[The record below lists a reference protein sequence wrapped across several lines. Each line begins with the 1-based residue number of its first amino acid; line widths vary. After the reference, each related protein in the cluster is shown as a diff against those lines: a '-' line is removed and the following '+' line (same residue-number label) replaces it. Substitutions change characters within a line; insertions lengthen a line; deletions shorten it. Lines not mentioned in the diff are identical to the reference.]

1 MAKDKN
7 SIDEVIKM
15 LQEMEPLPYREGAW
29 ENFRDKHLVPE
40 PRAAKSPAYAKWAA
54 IAASALL
61 FATAGY
67 FWTRTPNLEGDL
79 GLSSQQEM
87 GEEFNNGLT
96 EKSELEERKL
106 PSKEIASA
114 PKALDYPLINELEE
128 ELQEI
133 PVKQNPIYVS
143 KAKIGP
149 LIQDE
154 LEIAEYRVEWEELGE
169 LRVDRTISPAE
180 WSKNDSN
187 RPLVDPAEYWAS
199 QQIHERGYEE
209 PLSQSSAKQFR
220 LSDKMAFG
228 LVVAPSAT
236 QKAMH
241 FGGGVSLSYKLSNRL
256 NIRTGLSFQQF
267 EVGRLTDPK
276 NSEVQTAVR
285 QSSSL
290 SQVQHDLNQ
299 ESGTIASAGSSRVT
313 IPNINALSGST
324 KTLDIPVELQFNV
337 GKEFYFA
344 GGVSYALVLNQD
356 RYAHYIDN
364 VHSAPF
370 SYGSEAPSSKKELE
384 QSVKAVAKKVKT
396 QENSVDENG
405 FGGFVNFSAGKQIN
419 LPGSKFKLSI
429 EPYIKLPVGNF
440 RKSEMDYTNKGIRII
455 TSF

>member
-7 SIDEVIKM
+7 SIDEVVKM

-29 ENFRDKHLVPE
+29 ENFRDNHLTPE
-40 PRAAKSPAYAKWAA
+40 PNAAKSLAYAKWAA

-67 FWTRTPNLEGDL
+67 FWMRTPNLEGEL
-79 GLSSQQEM
+79 VLSPQQEM
-87 GEEFNNGLT
+87 GEVFNDRPT
-96 EKSELEERKL
+96 AKSELEERNTTTN
-106 PSKEIASA
+106 EITRA
-114 PKALDYPLINELEE
+114 PEALDNSLSSESEGILGEVPIEQSPL
-128 ELQEI
+128 
-133 PVKQNPIYVS
+133 YVG
-143 KAKIGP
+143 KTNIDP

-154 LEIAEYRVEWEELGE
+154 LKMAEYRVERKELGE

-180 WSKNDSN
+180 WNEKDDNS
-187 RPLVDPAEYWAS
+187 PTVDPAEYWAS
-199 QQIHERGYEE
+199 QQIHEGGYEE
-209 PLSQSSAKQFR
+209 PLNQSSAKQFR
-220 LSDKMAFG
+220 LSDKMVFG

-241 FGGGVSLSYKLSNRL
+241 FGGGISLSYKLSNRL

-299 ESGTIASAGSSRVT
+299 ESGTVASAGSSRVT
-313 IPNINALSGST
+313 IPNINALSGNT

-337 GKEFYFA
+337 GKEFYLA
-344 GGVSYALVLNQD
+344 GGVSYALILNQD

-364 VHSAPF
+364 VHSEPF